1 MKTVLVT
8 GGDGQLATCIKQV
21 VKNVED
27 KKFVFKNST
36 ELNITSKA
44 ELNSFFADNSI
55 DYCINSAAY
64 TAVDK
69 AESNS
74 KLAFE
79 INSIAVKKLAQV
91 CKENQTVLIHIS
103 TDFVFDGTNN
113 QPYKELDISNPKSVY
128 GASKL
133 QGEKEIQLIL
143 KEHFI
148 IRTSWLY
155 SEFGNNFMKTML
167 RLSKERKN
175 LEIVND
181 QIGTPTYAIDLA
193 NVVLKIINEGSK
205 EYGIYHYS
213 NEGSITWYDF
223 AKEIFKQSDIEISLK
238 PILTKEY
245 PTPVKRPIY
254 SVLDTTKIKETF
266 QIKIPN
272 WKESLGVA
280 LNNFLKNYICF

>member
-1 MKTVLVT
+1 
-8 GGDGQLATCIKQV
+8 
-21 VKNVED
+21 
-27 KKFVFKNST
+27 
-36 ELNITSKA
+36 
-44 ELNSFFADNSI
+44 
-55 DYCINSAAY
+55 
-64 TAVDK
+64 
-69 AESNS
+69 
-74 KLAFE
+74 
-79 INSIAVKKLAQV
+79 
-91 CKENQTVLIHIS
+91 
-103 TDFVFDGTNN
+103 
-113 QPYKELDISNPKSVY
+113 
-128 GASKL
+128 
-133 QGEKEIQLIL
+133 
-143 KEHFI
+143 
-148 IRTSWLY
+148 
-155 SEFGNNFMKTML
+155 MKTML

-245 PTPVKRPIY
+245 PTPVKRPMY

>member
-79 INSIAVKKLAQV
+79 INSIAIL
-91 CKENQTVLIHIS
+91 
-103 TDFVFDGTNN
+103 FDNIA
-113 QPYKELDISNPKSVY
+113 DAFSDNPSPSEAEVTLS
-128 GASKL
+128 GGL
-133 QGEKEIQLIL
+133 QDGLTKMTE
-143 KEHFI
+143 
-148 IRTSWLY
+148 
-155 SEFGNNFMKTML
+155 
-167 RLSKERKN
+167 
-175 LEIVND
+175 
-181 QIGTPTYAIDLA
+181 
-193 NVVLKIINEGSK
+193 
-205 EYGIYHYS
+205 
-213 NEGSITWYDF
+213 
-223 AKEIFKQSDIEISLK
+223 
-238 PILTKEY
+238 PILPGGLREKGGSPSQDEAT
-245 PTPVKRPIY
+245 
-254 SVLDTTKIKETF
+254 
-266 QIKIPN
+266 
-272 WKESLGVA
+272 
-280 LNNFLKNYICF
+280 CC